1 MVDIILFKLLS
12 YSDFHFCIKLIMKD
26 FSVLM
31 SVYQKEHPEYLKQA
45 LESVFCQT
53 VKASQVVLVEDGPL
67 TPELDEIIVD
77 YYEKCPELEVVSLSE
92 NRGLGLALAEGV
104 LHCKFELVARM
115 DSDDIARTD
124 RFEKQLKA
132 FENEPSLDICGSHML
147 EFEGD
152 VSNIVTR
159 RRVPL
164 TDADIKLYQ
173 KRRDGLNH
181 VTVMF
186 KKTAVLKAGNYQ
198 HCPLMEDTL
207 LWVNMFLNGATAMN
221 IDDYL
226 VYVRIGKD
234 MYERR
239 GGWAYFK
246 KYKDARKRVY
256 DTGYISR
263 FDYHFTLLVQLVV
276 ALIPNRIRGFVFKK
290 LLHR

>member
-1 MVDIILFKLLS
+1 MEMS
-12 YSDFHFCIKLIMKD
+12 

-31 SVYQKEHPEYLKQA
+31 SVYRKEHLDFLRQA
-45 LESVFCQT
+45 LDSVFSQT
-53 VKASQVVLVEDGPL
+53 ARAAQVVLVKDGPL
-67 TPELDEIIVD
+67 TPELDTLITEYCVD
-77 YYEKCPELEVVSLSE
+77 YPELDIVPLAE
-92 NRGLGLALAEGV
+92 NKGLGLALAEGM
-104 LHCKFELVARM
+104 LHCKYELVARM
-115 DSDDIARTD
+115 DSDDIARVD
-124 RFEKQLKA
+124 RFEKQLEV
-132 FENEPSLDICGSHML
+132 FEKNPTIDVCGSHML

-152 VSNIVTR
+152 VNNIVTK

-164 TDADIKLYQ
+164 TDSEIKEYQ

-186 KKTAVLKAGNYQ
+186 KKSSVLKAGNYQ

-207 LWVNMFLNGATAMN
+207 LWVNMFKNGATAMN

-239 GGWAYFK
+239 GGWAYYN
-246 KYKDARKRVY
+246 KYKQARKRIY
-256 DTGYISR
+256 ETGYISWW
-263 FDYHFTLLVQLVV
+263 DYKYTLLVQFAV
-276 ALIPNRIRGFVFKK
+276 ALMPNKVRGFVFKK